1 MSYSRYR
8 SGSRSGSGS
17 MENIL
22 NPDPQQCPSGHYGA
36 TVVLVVDL
44 AASENKNDKKTEA
57 IGDIVQ

>member
-1 MSYSRYR
+1 
-8 SGSRSGSGS
+8 

-44 AASENKNDKKTEA
+44 VQPVKIKVTKKLKQSETSYNEQ
-57 IGDIVQ
+57 GFECG

>member
-1 MSYSRYR
+1 
-8 SGSRSGSGS
+8 

-44 AASENKNDKKTEA
+44 AASENKSDKKTEA